1 MNTPAATIT
10 AGQAFTTEG
19 LALTAVT
26 AGEYT
31 DEGRIRISVTK
42 TGGTAMFFRIFGAD
56 EMVTVA

>member
-1 MNTPAATIT
+1 MKASAVTIT
-10 AGQAFTTEG
+10 AGQAFITEG
-19 LALTAVT
+19 LALTAVS
-26 AGEYT
+26 AGERT